1 MDLRSAPA
9 AIEKDSP
16 PSEAN
21 LRVQRGLLGDEG
33 GGLSFPRVGQVAHA
47 LVSLARGQQR
57 KVLLPLAEGPFEIAL
72 VRHGGDVAC
81 SYYSTESMPDVAVLN
96 RRVPLSEAMHLVA
109 TSLRL
114 TSGERSGLVDQR
126 LAELVERTTIQAVSG
141 ASRSERSGGEL
152 GPPPSAALAFGFRA
166 AFPLTDAPMQG
177 TAAAL
182 SDRADIHA
190 LLFEG
195 HLWGYAR
202 GRRIEL
208 ARGPILLP
216 VQRMVAAV
224 RAVLEAHEAARPAH
238 VRRRYRDFT
247 IALRLAAGASET
259 QASITLAGG
268 TDTVTVTSLDLQQA
282 ALPILGLA
290 SELLRSLT
298 SADRSQTRNL
308 RVRALR
314 EEVRRLRRILRR
326 PLHGDGFT
334 NHDPDRLR
342 PLRPDA
348 AAPQTEQSQTT
359 SATPRR
365 LRFSER
371 WKVEVDELDAG
382 STFLCG
388 DRIVVSTPRHTV
400 AICRDRGAALWVR
413 EGSGGASWMVGT
425 TLLRQAADGHLELCR
440 VQDGETFATVPLAR
454 TAGRPPRALHV
465 GGTDLPPAAVVTEG
479 SNRLVALDLRTGE
492 PRWRF
497 ACSEGPIE
505 VRRAGSV
512 LLVTSADGAINALST
527 ATGEIAWRY
536 CDRARFTSRPAVVLE
551 TVIGIVG
558 GHGGS
563 PSHAVALD
571 LYSGELKWRQPL
583 DRPASTPI
591 ALADTVAIATRGRE
605 SRLVA
610 LSISDGR
617 VEWDVPDGGLARG
630 GAAMPVDRN
639 LIVNAPRGQVTCF
652 DQQDGSVRWR
662 ENLSE
667 GVADEVPRCLEPV
680 LRGGALFVPASSVH
694 VLRPNDGERIGGPL
708 PVELVPDLL
717 RIDER
722 GWVYIAEE
730 SGVVTAF
737 SPVAHL
743 SLVR

>member
-16 PSEAN
+16 ASVASF
-21 LRVQRGLLGDEG
+21 RVQREFLGDEG
-33 GGLSFPRVGQVAHA
+33 GGLAFPRVGQVAHA

-57 KVLLPLAEGPFEIAL
+57 KVLLPLAEGPFEVAL
-72 VRHGGDVAC
+72 VRCEGDVAC
-81 SYYSTESMPDVAVLN
+81 SYYSTESMPDVAVLD
-96 RRVPLSEAMHLVA
+96 RRIPLGQAMRVVA
-109 TSLRL
+109 ASLRL
-114 TSGERSGLVDQR
+114 APGQNSALVDHR
-126 LAELVERTTIQAVSG
+126 LAELLERTAIQSVPEAT
-141 ASRSERSGGEL
+141 RSERSGGEL
-152 GPPPSAALAFGFRA
+152 GTPRKALAFGFRA
-166 AFPLTDAPMQG
+166 AIAPTDPPLQG
-177 TAAAL
+177 TSAAL
-182 SDRADIHA
+182 SDRADVHA

-202 GRRIEL
+202 GRRIDL

-224 RAVLEAHEAARPAH
+224 RAVLEAHEAERPAH

-247 IALRLAAGASET
+247 IALRLTTGASET
-259 QASITLAGG
+259 SITLAGG
-268 TDTVTVTSLDLQQA
+268 TDTVTVTSLDLHQA

-290 SELLRSLT
+290 SDLLRALT
-298 SADRSQTRNL
+298 SADRCQARNL

-326 PLHGDGFT
+326 PLQGDGFT
-334 NHDPDRLR
+334 NRDPDRLR
-342 PLRPDA
+342 PMHAESSSTRP
-348 AAPQTEQSQTT
+348 APQPV
-359 SATPRR
+359 SAAPRR
-365 LRFSER
+365 LRFTER

-388 DRIVVSTPRHTV
+388 DRILVSSPRHTV

-413 EGSGGASWMVGT
+413 EGIGGASWMVGT
-425 TLLRQAADGHLELCR
+425 TLLRQASQGHLELCR
-440 VQDGETFATVPLAR
+440 VQDGETFATVPLTP

-465 GGTDLPPAAVVTEG
+465 GGTDLPPAAVITEG
-479 SNRLVALDLRTGE
+479 SNRLVAIDLRTGE

-497 ACSEGPIE
+497 ACAEGPVD
-505 VRRAGSV
+505 VRRAGPV

-536 CDRARFTSRPAVVLE
+536 CDRARFASRPAVVLE
-551 TVIGIVG
+551 TVIGVVG
-558 GHGGS
+558 GQGGS

-571 LYSGELKWRQPL
+571 LYSGELKWRRPL
-583 DRPASTPI
+583 DRAAGATPI
-591 ALADTVAIATRGRE
+591 SLADKVAVARE
-605 SRLVA
+605 GRLVA

-617 VEWDVPDGGLARG
+617 VEWDVHDGGLARG

-662 ENLSE
+662 ACLSE

-680 LRGGALFVPASSVH
+680 LRGGALFIPASSVH
-694 VLRPNDGERIGGPL
+694 VLRPNDGEQIGGPL